1 MNTSKKILNY
11 AVMVCAI
18 IAAIL
23 FFIDKDWNAFLWAI
37 IAFTWVINCHL
48 AEDSY
53 NDCKESL
60 DKLTEDYYNTLI
72 KHGKEVKELK
82 DEIEKLSKGE

>member
-11 AVMVCAI
+11 TVMVCAI

-37 IAFTWVINCHL
+37 IAFTWVVNCHL
-48 AEDSY
+48 TEDSY
-53 NDCKESL
+53 YDCKESL
-60 DKLTEDYYNTLI
+60 DKLTEDYRNTLI

-82 DEIEKLSKGE
+82 DEIAEMRP